1 MLAVVASGHDDMTD
15 LTYLT
20 RLDPARFD
28 LKPGQESMKAV
39 VTTGNGDYD
48 KLEYRDVAIPR
59 AASGEVL
66 LKVLAAGVNNTEIN
80 TRLGWYSSSVDSG
93 TEQFSDS
100 ERDAAE
106 LADGGWNAATPFPFI
121 QGTDCCGEVV
131 AMADDVGNLKIGQR
145 VLVRACMRAR
155 GYGSLENIWMA
166 SDFDGAFAQ
175 YVKLPA
181 SEVFALDCHWS
192 DIELAT
198 IPCAYGTA
206 ENMVHRAAVS
216 SSDHVLVTGASG
228 GVGSAVV
235 QLAKRR
241 GAQVTAIVGASKMDA
256 LQNLGVDRLIARGT
270 SLLDELGQSSVDVVI
285 DNVAGGGFTDLLK
298 LLRRGGRY
306 ASSGAIAGPMVNMDM
321 RDFYL
326 KDLLLIG
333 CTSWDEPVFP
343 NLVSYIERDEII
355 PLVAKTY
362 PLKDIALAQREF
374 LTKTHVG
381 NFVLIPPT

>member
-1 MLAVVASGHDDMTD
+1 MPD

-20 RLDPARFD
+20 KLNATRFE

-39 VTTGNGDYD
+39 VTTGNGDYE
-48 KLEYRDVAIPR
+48 KLDYRDVAIPQTGP
-59 AASGEVL
+59 GEVL

-100 ERDAAE
+100 DRDATE
-106 LADGGWNAATPFPFI
+106 LADGGWNQATPFPFI

-131 AMADDVGNLKIGQR
+131 ARADDVDSLQIGDR

-155 GYGSLENIWMA
+155 GYESLENIWMA

-175 YVKLPA
+175 FVKVPA
-181 SEVFALDCHWS
+181 SEVFAVECDWS

-206 ENMVHRAAVS
+206 ENMVHRAAVGAA
-216 SSDHVLVTGASG
+216 DHVLVTGASG

-241 GAQVTAIVGASKMDA
+241 GAQVTAIVGASKIDA
-256 LQNLGVDRLIARGT
+256 LQRLGVDRIIARGT
-270 SLLDELGQSSVDVVI
+270 DLINELGQSSVDVII
-285 DNVAGGGFTDLLK
+285 DNVAGDGFTALLK

-326 KDLLLIG
+326 KDLQLIG

-343 NLVSYIERDEII
+343 NLIRYIDGGEII

-362 PLKDIALAQREF
+362 ALEDIALAQQEF
-374 LTKTHVG
+374 LKKTHFG
-381 NFVLIPPT
+381 NFVLVPPN